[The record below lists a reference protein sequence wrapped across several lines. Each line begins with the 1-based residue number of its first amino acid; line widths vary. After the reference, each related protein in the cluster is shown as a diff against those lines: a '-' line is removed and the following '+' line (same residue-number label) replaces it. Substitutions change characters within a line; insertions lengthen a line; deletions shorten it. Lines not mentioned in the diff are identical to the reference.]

1 MNPIDKHRVRL
12 SFERAAAGYDT
23 FAVLQREIAGRLIER
38 LVHLK
43 DSPKTIL
50 DLGTG
55 TGHLIDQLARRY
67 PRARLVAVDFAYGM
81 LLKARRRGHWWRR
94 PLCLCADAESLPL
107 AAGSIDLVI
116 SNAMLQWCDPERV
129 FAECRRVL
137 RPGGTLLFTTF
148 GPETLKEL
156 RLAWSEVDGYS
167 HVSPF
172 IDLHEL
178 GDALLRAQFTDA
190 VMDADRLTL
199 TYADLTDLM
208 RDLKGL
214 GAHNATLDRPRGLLG
229 RRRLEALTAA
239 YETYRQKGRLPASF
253 EVLYGYARVPEVQS
267 GMQTVAIPLSAI
279 GRRFRSGS

>member
-12 SFERAAAGYDT
+12 SFERAAAGYDAV
-23 FAVLQREIAGRLIER
+23 AVLQREIAGRLLQR
-38 LVHLK
+38 LTHLK
-43 DSPKTIL
+43 DSPKAIL

-55 TGHLIDQLARRY
+55 TGHLIEPLARRY

-81 LLKARRRGHWWRR
+81 LLRARRRGHWWRR

-116 SNAMLQWCDPERV
+116 SNAMLQWCDPNRV

-148 GPETLKEL
+148 GPDTLKEL
-156 RLAWSEVDGYS
+156 RLAWAEVDGYS

-172 IDLHEL
+172 IDLHDL
-178 GDALLRAQFTDA
+178 GDSLLRAQLTDA

-199 TYADLTDLM
+199 TYGDLSDLM
-208 RDLKGL
+208 HDLKGL

-229 RRRLEALTAA
+229 RRCLEALTAA
-239 YETYRQKGRLPASF
+239 YERYRRDGLLPASF
-253 EVLYGYARVPEVQS
+253 EVLYGYARVPEVQA
-267 GMQTVAIPLSAI
+267 GVQTVAVPISAV
-279 GRRFRSGS
+279 GRRSRSGP